1 MRLDWQHRTRQLVSS
16 ISLPPE
22 IGVMDEEQ
30 RTPAN
35 LEAYIHAVKDR
46 AWLVLQDLTI

>member
-1 MRLDWQHRTRQLVSS
+1 
-16 ISLPPE
+16 
-22 IGVMDEEQ
+22 MDEEQ

-46 AWLVLQDLTI
+46 TWFVLQDLTI